1 MAKRYLMWVLG
12 TFFIV
17 LFLCSF
23 APASACLSITIAI
36 FLMFIPAI
44 VIKYSLK
51 KTVIGCLISALT
63 AVLLFFGTQ
72 TLAHQTEEQLIDHSA
87 FISGEITDV
96 GSNAAGDLSRYKV
109 RLKSIEGEKLKF
121 YQQFFVYVYTDH
133 EGHIPG
139 EKIEGTLKFYET
151 PLEFGM
157 GKEDRIL
164 LSSYLEGDELNF
176 LPCDGRNLYR
186 ILYKLRCAVQNR
198 IRYGSID
205 SQNLIRAV
213 CFGDTDRLDP
223 DLYVSLRRIG
233 LSHVMA
239 VSGLHLSFAVLLFNF
254 LFILL
259 GIHYRPRYLIGIF
272 ISLLFTAAVGF
283 PLSCVRA
290 CVMLAIFS
298 LGMALDLFPD
308 GMTSLS
314 VAAFL
319 ILLLNPF
326 AVRDI
331 GFLLS
336 VSATAGIITMR
347 SPIESFLFPKK
358 ISKNH
363 RINKVYR
370 DFTGVFSFS
379 VAASVATFPITI
391 VVFGSVSLLAPFANI
406 LLIYPIQGVFML
418 GILTVLLNW
427 IPGIGALSGFLCD
440 LLYKLIYAMA
450 IVLGKLSFANIA
462 KLDWVGIVLSA
473 LFILVIA
480 VSVFLYLRHKFRVF
494 IPLFTLFLCFAI
506 TFGNLNIFL
515 HPDDTLEIAFIDVGQ
530 GDCTVVSKDHSA
542 VIIDYGGSSK
552 KRYNLIDYLQRKEIY
567 QIELLAFTHLHSD
580 HTNGLNTLKRNV
592 YIDSVWYPDLIADSP
607 ETLNLIHNLNGK
619 AIEKNGKYNILG
631 DVQIEVLTDAVFE
644 NKDAKENEK
653 CVCYRITYGSFSLL
667 ITGDLE
673 GEGEMN
679 LLQNDLTSS
688 VLKAGHHGSDTSSL
702 YPFLKAVS
710 PEITI
715 ISVGE
720 NTYGLP
726 DQTAIDRIS
735 TLCGNIYS
743 TAKEGTIRFKTDG
756 KILERIYE

>member
-12 TFFIV
+12 TFFIT

-23 APASACLSITIAI
+23 IPASFCLSIAIAI
-36 FLMFIPAI
+36 LLMFIPAI
-44 VIKYSLK
+44 AIKYSVK
-51 KTVIGCLISALT
+51 KTVISCLASGLVA
-63 AVLLFFGTQ
+63 ALFFFGAQ
-72 TLAHQTEEQLIDHSA
+72 TLAYKTEDQLIDRSA
-87 FISGEITDV
+87 FISGEIADV
-96 GSNAAGDLSRYKV
+96 GSNSARDLSRYKV
-109 RLKSIEGEKLKF
+109 RLRCIEGDELAF
-121 YQQFFVYVYTDH
+121 YQQFYVYLYTD
-133 EGHIPG
+133 EMGHTPG
-139 EKIEGTLKFYET
+139 ENIEGTFKFYET
-151 PLEFGM
+151 PLDFGA
-157 GKEDRIL
+157 GREDRIL
-164 LSSYLEGDELNF
+164 LSAYQDRGELHF
-176 LPCDGRNLYR
+176 RPSEETSFYR
-186 ILYKLRCAVQNR
+186 VLYKLRNAVQSN
-198 IRYGSID
+198 IKYGSD
-205 SQNLIRAV
+205 DAQNLIRAV
-213 CFGDTDRLDP
+213 CFGDIERLDP

-239 VSGLHLSFAVLLFNF
+239 VSGLHLSFAVLLFNL

-259 GIHYRPRYLIGIF
+259 GVHYRPRYLLGIF
-272 ISLLFTAAVGF
+272 ISLFFTAAVGF

-298 LGMALDLFPD
+298 LGMALDLFSD

-326 AVRDI
+326 AVRDV

-347 SPIESFLFPKK
+347 TPIEAFLFPKK
-358 ISKNH
+358 IGNNH

-370 DFTGVFSFS
+370 DFTGIFSCS

-427 IPGIGALSGFLCD
+427 IPGIGALFGFLCD

-450 IVLGKLSFANIA
+450 TVLGKLSFANIA

-480 VSVFLYLRHKFRVF
+480 VSAFLYLRHKFRVF

-506 TFGNLNIFL
+506 AFGNLNILL
-515 HPDDTLEIAFIDVGQ
+515 HPDDTVEIAFIDVGQ
-530 GDCTVVSKDHSA
+530 GDCTVFSKDHSA
-542 VIIDYGGSSK
+542 VIVDCGGSSV
-552 KRYNLIDYLQRKEIY
+552 KRYNLIEYLQRKEIFR
-567 QIELLAFTHLHSD
+567 IELLAFTHLHSD

-592 YIDSVWYPDLIADSP
+592 YIDSLWYPDWIADSP
-607 ETLNLIHNLNGK
+607 ETINLIRSLNGMP
-619 AIEKNGKYNILG
+619 IEKNGSYTVLG
-631 DVQIEVLTDAVFE
+631 NVELEVFADATFE
-644 NKDAKENEK
+644 NVNTNTNEQ
-653 CVCYRITYGSFSLL
+653 CVCYRITYGSSSVL

-673 GEGEMN
+673 GEGEMM
-679 LLQNDLTSS
+679 LLENDLSS
-688 VLKAGHHGSDTSSL
+688 TILKVGHHGSETSSL

-710 PEITI
+710 PEVAI
-715 ISVGE
+715 ISVGD
-720 NTYGLP
+720 NSYGLP
-726 DQTAIDRIS
+726 NRETIDRIG
-735 TLCGNIYS
+735 TLCSNIYLTS
-743 TAKEGTIRFKTDG
+743 KEGTIRFKTDG